1 MKAIKIAGI
10 LLLALIVLVLVL
22 NALAPKTFEMER
34 SIVIDAP
41 RETVFPYVQYLEQQS
56 RWSPWSRLD
65 PNMKT
70 TLTGIDGTVG
80 AASAWEGNKDVG
92 KGSQTISLVQPYER
106 VETQM
111 QFIEPFESTAEAWL
125 QLKDADNKA
134 TEVTWGFRSPMPFPF
149 NIFGMIMGMEKE
161 MDAQYTQGLA
171 DLKALVE
178 KEAAAAPA
186 LKVMESTAA
195 TPRYY
200 VGIRETVAM
209 PQLAER
215 MALHFPKIAQ
225 ALQAAGI
232 ELDGM
237 PSGLYFTWDEAAQT
251 TDFAAAFPVKSKVEI
266 KGFTT
271 FEMPAGTRLSVD
283 YYGPYE
289 KIAPAHEAID
299 AYIQR
304 NKWQHGAMAVE
315 EYVTDPGMEP
325 NPAKWLTKVTY
336 PVSK

>member
-1 MKAIKIAGI
+1 
-10 LLLALIVLVLVL
+10 
-22 NALAPKTFEMER
+22 
-34 SIVIDAP
+34 
-41 RETVFPYVQYLEQQS
+41 
-56 RWSPWSRLD
+56 
-65 PNMKT
+65 
-70 TLTGIDGTVG
+70 
-80 AASAWEGNKDVG
+80 
-92 KGSQTISLVQPYER
+92 
-106 VETQM
+106 
-111 QFIEPFESTAEAWL
+111 
-125 QLKDADNKA
+125 
-134 TEVTWGFRSPMPFPF
+134 
-149 NIFGMIMGMEKE
+149 
-161 MDAQYTQGLA
+161 
-171 DLKALVE
+171 
-178 KEAAAAPA
+178 
-186 LKVMESTAA
+186 
-195 TPRYY
+195 
-200 VGIRETVAM
+200 
-209 PQLAER
+209 
-215 MALHFPKIAQ
+215 KIAQ

-271 FEMPAGTRLSVD
+271 VEMPAGTRLSVD